1 MKTQL
6 TITPD
11 PIDEAT
17 LIAERQLSENM
28 GAVLIFHGVVRSEED
43 GEQITALDYEA
54 NEEMARHQ
62 FGLIFAAIEKRWP
75 VESVRLIHR
84 VGIVSVNE
92 SSLCVEVIAPHRA
105 EAFAACQFLI
115 DEMKG
120 KVPIW
125 KRPKQLLQLNPHRA
139 MI

>member
-28 GAVLIFHGVVRSEED
+28 GAVVVFHGVVRGEEA
-43 GEQITALDYEA
+43 GESITALDYEA

-62 FGLIFAAIEKRWP
+62 FGLIFAAIDKRWP
-75 VESVRLIHR
+75 LESMRLIHR

-92 SSLCVEVIAPHRA
+92 LSLWVEVIAPHRA

-125 KRPKQLLQLNPHRA
+125 KRPKQL
-139 MI
+139 

>member
-28 GAVLIFHGVVRSEED
+28 GAVVVFHGIVRGEEA
-43 GEQITALDYEA
+43 GESITALDYEA

-62 FGLIFAAIEKRWP
+62 FGLIFAAIDKRWP
-75 VESVRLIHR
+75 IESVRLIHR

-92 SSLCVEVIAPHRA
+92 SSLWVEVIAPHRA

-115 DEMKG
+115 DEMKE

-125 KRPKQLLQLNPHRA
+125 KRPKQL
-139 MI
+139 

>member
-28 GAVLIFHGVVRSEED
+28 GAVLTFHGVVRSEEA
-43 GEQITALDYEA
+43 GESITALDYEA

-62 FGLIFAAIEKRWP
+62 FGMIFAEIDKRWP

-92 SSLCVEVIAPHRA
+92 PSLWVEVIAPHRA

-115 DEMKG
+115 DEMKE

-125 KRPKQLLQLNPHRA
+125 KRPKQL
-139 MI
+139 

>member
-28 GAVLIFHGVVRSEED
+28 GAVVVFHGVVRGEEA
-43 GEQITALDYEA
+43 GESITALDYEA

-62 FGLIFAAIEKRWP
+62 FGLIFAAIDKLWP

-92 SSLCVEVIAPHRA
+92 LSLWVEVIAPHRA

-125 KRPKQLLQLNPHRA
+125 KRPKQL
-139 MI
+139 

>member
-11 PIDEAT
+11 SIDEAT
-17 LIAERQLSENM
+17 LIVERQLSENM
-28 GAVLIFHGVVRSEED
+28 GAVVVFHGVVRGEEA
-43 GEQITALDYEA
+43 GESITALDYEA

-62 FGLIFAAIEKRWP
+62 FGLIFAAIDKLWP

-92 SSLCVEVIAPHRA
+92 SSLWVEVIAPHRA

-125 KRPKQLLQLNPHRA
+125 KRPKQL
-139 MI
+139 

>member
-6 TITPD
+6 TITHH

-28 GAVLIFHGVVRSEED
+28 GAVVVFHGVVRGEEA
-43 GEQITALDYEA
+43 GESITALDYEA

-62 FGLIFAAIEKRWP
+62 FGLIFAAIDKRWP

-92 SSLCVEVIAPHRA
+92 PSLWVEVIAPHRA

-115 DEMKG
+115 NEMKE

-125 KRPKQLLQLNPHRA
+125 KRPK
-139 MI
+139 

>member
-28 GAVLIFHGVVRSEED
+28 GAVVVFHGVVRGEEA
-43 GEQITALDYEA
+43 GESITALDYEA

-75 VESVRLIHR
+75 VESMRLIHR
-84 VGIVSVNE
+84 TGIVAVNE
-92 SSLCVEVIAPHRA
+92 SSLWVEVIAPHRA

-125 KRPKQLLQLNPHRA
+125 KRPKQL
-139 MI
+139 

>member
-11 PIDEAT
+11 SIDEAT

-28 GAVLIFHGVVRSEED
+28 GAVVVFHGVVRGEEA
-43 GEQITALDYEA
+43 GESITALDYEA

-62 FGLIFAAIEKRWP
+62 FGLIFAAIDKRWP
-75 VESVRLIHR
+75 VESMRLIHR

-92 SSLCVEVIAPHRA
+92 LSLWVEVIAPHRA

-125 KRPKQLLQLNPHRA
+125 KRPKQL
-139 MI
+139 

>member
-11 PIDEAT
+11 PIAEAT

-28 GAVLIFHGVVRSEED
+28 GAVVIFHGVVRGEEA
-43 GEQITALDYEA
+43 GESISALDYEA

-62 FGLIFAAIEKRWP
+62 FGMIFAEIDKRWP

-92 SSLCVEVIAPHRA
+92 PSLWVEVIAPHRA

-115 DEMKG
+115 NEMKE

-125 KRPKQLLQLNPHRA
+125 KRPK
-139 MI
+139 

>member
-11 PIDEAT
+11 SIDEAT
-17 LIAERQLSENM
+17 LIAKRQLSENM
-28 GAVLIFHGVVRSEED
+28 GAVVVFHGVVRGEEA
-43 GEQITALDYEA
+43 GESITALDYEA

-62 FGLIFAAIEKRWP
+62 FGLIFAAIEERWP
-75 VESVRLIHR
+75 VEAVRLIHR
-84 VGIVSVNE
+84 TGIVSVNE
-92 SSLCVEVIAPHRA
+92 SSLWVEVIAPHRA

-115 DEMKG
+115 DEMKE

-125 KRPKQLLQLNPHRA
+125 KRPKQL
-139 MI
+139 

>member
-6 TITPD
+6 SITPD
-11 PIDEAT
+11 PIVEAT

-28 GAVLIFHGVVRSEED
+28 GAVVIFHGIVRAEEA
-43 GEQITALDYEA
+43 GEPITALDYEV
-54 NEEMARHQ
+54 NEDMARHQ
-62 FGLIFAAIEKRWP
+62 FGIIFAEIDTRWL

-92 SSLCVEVIAPHRA
+92 PSLWVEVIAPHRA

-115 DEMKG
+115 NEMKE

-125 KRPKQLLQLNPHRA
+125 KRPKWL
-139 MI
+139 

>member
-6 TITPD
+6 TITSD

-28 GAVLIFHGVVRSEED
+28 GAVVIFHGVVRGEEA
-43 GEQITALDYEA
+43 GESITALDYEA

-62 FGLIFAAIEKRWP
+62 FGMIFAEIDKRWP

-92 SSLCVEVIAPHRA
+92 PSLWVEVIAPHRA

-115 DEMKG
+115 NEMKQ

-125 KRPKQLLQLNPHRA
+125 KRPE
-139 MI
+139 

>member
-11 PIDEAT
+11 PIEEAT

-28 GAVLIFHGVVRSEED
+28 GAVVVFHGVVRGEEA
-43 GEQITALDYEA
+43 GESITALDYEA

-62 FGLIFAAIEKRWP
+62 FGMIFAEIDKRWP

-92 SSLCVEVIAPHRA
+92 PSLWVEVIAPHRA

-115 DEMKG
+115 NEMKE

-125 KRPKQLLQLNPHRA
+125 KRPK
-139 MI
+139 

>member
-28 GAVLIFHGVVRSEED
+28 GTVLTFHGVVRSEEA

-62 FGLIFAAIEKRWP
+62 FGLIFAAIDKLWP

-84 VGIVSVNE
+84 VGIVAVNE
-92 SSLCVEVIAPHRA
+92 SSLWVEVIAPHRA

-115 DEMKG
+115 DEMKE

-125 KRPKQLLQLNPHRA
+125 KRPKQL
-139 MI
+139 

>member
-11 PIDEAT
+11 SIDEAT

-28 GAVLIFHGVVRSEED
+28 GAVVVFHGVVRGEEA
-43 GEQITALDYEA
+43 GESITALDYEA

-62 FGLIFAAIEKRWP
+62 FGLIFAAIDKRWP

-84 VGIVSVNE
+84 VGIVAVNE
-92 SSLCVEVIAPHRA
+92 LSLWVEVIAPHRA

-125 KRPKQLLQLNPHRA
+125 KRLKQL
-139 MI
+139 

>member
-11 PIDEAT
+11 PIVEDT

-28 GAVLIFHGVVRSEED
+28 GAVVVFHGVVRGEEA
-43 GEQITALDYEA
+43 GESITALDYEA

-62 FGLIFAAIEKRWP
+62 FGLIFAAIDKRWP

-92 SSLCVEVIAPHRA
+92 LSLWVEVIAPHRA

-115 DEMKG
+115 DEMKE

-125 KRPKQLLQLNPHRA
+125 KRPKQL
-139 MI
+139 

>member
-11 PIDEAT
+11 PIDEAA

-28 GAVLIFHGVVRSEED
+28 GAVVVFHGIVRCEEA
-43 GEQITALDYEA
+43 GESITALDYEA

-62 FGLIFAAIEKRWP
+62 FGLIFAAIDKRWP
-75 VESVRLIHR
+75 VESMRLIHR

-92 SSLCVEVIAPHRA
+92 LSLWVEVIAPHRA

-115 DEMKG
+115 DEMKE

-125 KRPKQLLQLNPHRA
+125 KRPKQL
-139 MI
+139 

>member
-6 TITPD
+6 TITSD

-28 GAVLIFHGVVRSEED
+28 GAVVIFHGVVRGEEA
-43 GEQITALDYEA
+43 GESITALDYEA

-62 FGLIFAAIEKRWP
+62 FGMIFAEIDKRWP
-75 VESVRLIHR
+75 VESLRLIHR

-92 SSLCVEVIAPHRA
+92 PSLWVEVIAPHRA

-115 DEMKG
+115 NEMKL

-125 KRPKQLLQLNPHRA
+125 KRPK
-139 MI
+139 

>member
-17 LIAERQLSENM
+17 LVAERQLSENM
-28 GAVLIFHGVVRSEED
+28 GAVVIFHGVVRGEEA
-43 GEQITALDYEA
+43 GESITALDYEA

-62 FGLIFAAIEKRWP
+62 FGMIFDEIDKRWP
-75 VESVRLIHR
+75 VKSVRLIHR

-92 SSLCVEVIAPHRA
+92 PSLWVEVIAPHRA

-115 DEMKG
+115 NEMKQ

-125 KRPKQLLQLNPHRA
+125 KRPE
-139 MI
+139 